1 MDTIFKLTFMSEK
14 GLITSFCIRVLGSNY
29 GISLLTEY
37 CMDSKLLIEEPL
49 NVLLTIATLFGVRVF
64 ATLFFIMG

>member
-49 NVLLTIATLFGVRVF
+49 NVLLTIATL
-64 ATLFFIMG
+64 II